1 MSQVSPSSA
10 APDDDAIRRAKA
22 EIESI
27 VRQISELS
35 RQDVSPD
42 VYYEEFL
49 NKVVSAL
56 QAPGGAIWTV
66 SETGQMQLG
75 YQINLRQTGLAE
87 NPIAQEQHGRLLHRV
102 LSAPV
107 GPGFKEGLVAP
118 PRSGFS
124 AEGEVIDSASAEHLP
139 ANATD
144 FLLVLAPVHNDQGA
158 QGIVEVFQRPGA
170 RPAVQQGYLNFLLQ
184 VCQLAGDYLRGRR
197 LAHLADKQGLWDQL
211 ESFTRLAHDRLD
223 VKQSAFT
230 IANEGRRL
238 IGADRVTVAVGHGGR
253 LKIQAISGQDVFDT
267 RSNVST
273 LLTKVARAAAKT
285 REDVWYTGDTS
296 KLAPQVEKA
305 IDAYVD
311 ESQTKAMAIL
321 PLVDRRGV
329 DPEATEED
337 LRKGGRREGEVI
349 GALIVEQM
357 VDNRIADGF
366 TQRVDV
372 VRTHSETALG
382 NALEHEGLFLM
393 PVWKTL
399 GKSTW
404 MFRRHTLPKTVL
416 VTGLIV
422 GAIAAALLVQK
433 DFLIEG
439 DGKLRPQDVAN
450 VFTEI
455 EGTVD
460 ELHVTD
466 DSLVEKG
473 EVLVELKN
481 IDLGKDLERTRGEL
495 NAANREY
502 LEIDRQLTSQR
513 SENLTPEERSQKQAR
528 RATLYEQLIASK
540 AELALLEKK
549 QQLLSVLSPMTGQV
563 ITSRVEERLEN
574 RPVNRGQVLME
585 IADPKGNWIVEVEMP
600 DKRLGHITK
609 AINDSPDKSVDVDF
623 LLATTT
629 DKTFTGKL
637 TEKNIAASAEV
648 RGDEGN
654 TVLLTVEFDQ
664 SEFREAILDPKV
676 GAEVKAR
683 VHCGRASIA
692 YAYLHDLV
700 DFIRMKVVF
709 RL

>member
-1 MSQVSPSSA
+1 VTQVSQSSA

-27 VRQISELS
+27 VRQITEIS
-35 RQDVSPD
+35 RRDISPD

-56 QAPGGAIWTV
+56 QAPGGAVWTV
-66 SETGQMQLG
+66 SETGQMQLA

-107 GPGFKEGLVAP
+107 GPGFKEGAVVP

-124 AEGEVIDSASAEHLP
+124 AEGDVINSENAEHLP

-223 VKQSAFT
+223 VKQCAFT

-253 LKIQAISGQDVFDT
+253 LKIQAISGQDTFDT

-305 IDAYVD
+305 LDAYVD

-337 LRKGGRREGEVI
+337 IRKGGRREGEVI

-393 PVWKTL
+393 PVWKAL

-416 VTGLIV
+416 ITGAIV

-439 DGKLRPQDVAN
+439 DGKLRPSDVAN

-455 EGTVD
+455 EGTVASIK
-460 ELHVTD
+460 VTD
-466 DSLVEKG
+466 DSPVKQGDILV
-473 EVLVELKN
+473 VLN
-481 IDLGKDLERTRGEL
+481 NYDLEKDLERTRGEL

-502 LEIDRQLTSQR
+502 VDINRQLTSQR
-513 SENLTPEERSQKQAR
+513 SESLTPEERSQKQAR
-528 RATLYEQLIASK
+528 QATLGEQLIASK
-540 AELALLEKK
+540 AEMSLLEKK
-549 QQLLSVLSPMTGQV
+549 QKLLKVPSPMTGQV
-563 ITSRVEERLEN
+563 ITSRVVERLEN

-585 IADPKGNWIVEVEMP
+585 VADPSGDWIVEVEMP
-600 DKRLGHITK
+600 DKRLGHISK
-609 AINDSPDKSVDVDF
+609 AISDSPDKSVDVDF

-637 TEKNIAASAEV
+637 TQKNIAASAEV

-664 SEFREAILDPKV
+664 DEFRKAILDPKV

-683 VHCGRASIA
+683 VHCGRTSIA

-700 DFIRMKVVF
+700 DFIRSKILF